1 MADPKKPRTVKVTT
15 DSAGHVTGLVTP
27 AGTSVGYGY
36 TGDALTTVTDPRGN
50 PWTYGHDG
58 PLLSGISVRGSQ
70 RLHVTYTGAGR
81 VATLQ
86 RTGSPDHADLRFD
99 WDATSRTATRR
110 AHVSVDGEL
119 TWVDYV
125 DRYVGNSLVRQEFPT
140 GAVVRYAY
148 DARTNLVRVQDPA
161 GWVQE
166 MAYNAAGNLTQQRSP
181 MTATTAAVVKLTYDG
196 DSRVLTETD
205 ANGNTVT
212 YVYSGPGLGS
222 ITPTGGGAGSAR
234 LTYNSLGLLTAVVT
248 PTGRQVFGYDEAGNQ
263 TRVQAETL
271 PGTPLTGAGSAAT
284 YDEAGRVRPPP
295 TRAARPARSGGFTTS
310 NTYDKAGNLLTT
322 VSPAGEART
331 TPTTT
336 GQVML
341 LEDLPRRDVLLVERE
356 RPHPQDHDRA
366 GTAVQQYDPSGS
378 VLVDTTPTGRQTRH
392 RYDALGRETVT
403 DTESATVRYAFDA
416 SSNVVG
422 IDDSDGVTT
431 SRQFDSLNRLVRS
444 VTGGAETLSRYDA
457 DGNLLT
463 ERDPRGNTTT
473 RSYDSRG
480 NLTAVTDP
488 AGHHVVRDHPP
499 RTSCAG
505 PTAGA
510 AITTYTYDGLGH
522 VLSRWP
528 STAARRRT
536 ANDEAGN
543 ACRTTDPSGRV
554 TTRTLDGANR
564 TTGRTTARPPRH
576 HRRRTRPTTSWGRR
590 TSVTS
595 GGTTATSRYDTRAT
609 SRRRDRRRRFTYDH
623 ATARKDPRDLPRT
636 ARGRIRGRR
645 RRRP

>member
-1 MADPKKPRTVKVTT
+1 M
-15 DSAGHVTGLVTP
+15 
-27 AGTSVGYGY
+27 
-36 TGDALTTVTDPRGN
+36 
-50 PWTYGHDG
+50 
-58 PLLSGISVRGSQ
+58 
-70 RLHVTYTGAGR
+70 TYTNAGR
-81 VATLQ
+81 VETLQ

-99 WDATSRTATRR
+99 WDAASRTATRS

-166 MAYNAAGNLTQQRSP
+166 MEYDTAGNLTLQRSP
-181 MTATTAAVVKLTYDG
+181 ITATTAAVVKLTYDG

-222 ITPTGGGAGSAR
+222 ITPPGGGAGSTR

-284 YDEAGRVRPPP
+284 YDEAGRVLTSTDARGT
-295 TRAARPARSGGFTTS
+295 TRKVGGFTTT

-322 VSPAGEART
+322 VSPGRGRTSNTYDAAGQVSSSETLLGETSFSWSESDLTRRT
-331 TPTTT
+331 TTS
-336 GQVML
+336 
-341 LEDLPRRDVLLVERE
+341 
-356 RPHPQDHDRA
+356 A

-378 VLVDTTPTGRQTRH
+378 VLVDTTPTGYQTRH
-392 RYDALGRETVT
+392 RYDALGRETATV
-403 DTESATVRYAFDA
+403 TESATVRYTFDA
-416 SSNVVG
+416 SSNVVR

-444 VTGGAETLSRYDA
+444 VTDGAETLSRYDA

-473 RSYDSRG
+473 RSYDSHG

-488 AGHHVVRDHPP
+488 AGTTSYGYDLSDNVVR
-499 RTSCAG
+499 RT
-505 PTAGA
+505 
-510 AITTYTYDGLGH
+510 DGRG
-522 VLSRWP
+522 
-528 STAARRRT
+528 
-536 ANDEAGN
+536 G
-543 ACRTTDPSGRV
+543 V
-554 TTRTLDGANR
+554 TTL
-564 TTGRTTARPPRH
+564 H
-576 HRRRTRPTTSWGRR
+576 
-590 TSVTS
+590 V
-595 GGTTATSRYDTRAT
+595 
-609 SRRRDRRRRFTYDH
+609 
-623 ATARKDPRDLPRT
+623 
-636 ARGRIRGRR
+636 
-645 RRRP
+645 